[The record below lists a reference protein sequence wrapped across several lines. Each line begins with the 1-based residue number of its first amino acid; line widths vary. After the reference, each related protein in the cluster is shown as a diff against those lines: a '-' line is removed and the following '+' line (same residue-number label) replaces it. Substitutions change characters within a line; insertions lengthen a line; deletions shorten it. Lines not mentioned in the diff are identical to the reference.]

1 MVRKGVH
8 KIGGGLK
15 CKQSSKNPLAPQHQ
29 GHNDLCAHKS
39 QFSEN
44 FLLQRKLSATLRGG
58 KSWSFLARIERSQM
72 VRPEDTSKEKGE
84 IAADLL
90 AILCCPETKQDVC
103 LLDQSVVQRLNQ
115 RISKG
120 ELKTKGGQLVT
131 EQIDG
136 GLLRKDNSVVY
147 PIRDQIP
154 IMLIEEGILIE
165 KSDLSST

>member
-1 MVRKGVH
+1 
-8 KIGGGLK
+8 
-15 CKQSSKNPLAPQHQ
+15 
-29 GHNDLCAHKS
+29 
-39 QFSEN
+39 
-44 FLLQRKLSATLRGG
+44 
-58 KSWSFLARIERSQM
+58 M

-90 AILCCPETKQDVC
+90 AILCCPETKQEVC